1 MTERVVTIPGTIDLM
16 LAMVPDRRLAPNRS
30 GNKSG
35 WTKGPWIEAQRIQ
48 ARTCIENAYTVGETL
63 TGPVSVD
70 VTIYWGKTLKA
81 GKKRARIEQD
91 RRLDW
96 DSCTVLVKPMIDGAL
111 VDTGILRDDR
121 QILHGTVKQEID
133 PDERGYTIIRIIET
147 GERS

>member
-1 MTERVVTIPGTIDLM
+1 MSEIALM
-16 LAMVPDRRLAPNRS
+16 LAMVPDRRLAPNSS

-35 WTKGPWIEAQRIQ
+35 WTKGPWIEAQRVQ

-111 VDTGILRDDR
+111 VDTGILQDDR
-121 QILHGTVKQEID
+121 QIQHGTVRQTVD
-133 PDERGYTIIRIIET
+133 PDERGYTVIRITEIVN
-147 GERS
+147 S

>member
-1 MTERVVTIPGTIDLM
+1 MSDTALVLM
-16 LAMVPDRRLAPNRS
+16 LNMVPDRRLAPNRS
-30 GNKSG
+30 RGNS
-35 WTKGPWIEAQRIQ
+35 WQTTSPLIEAQRKQ
-48 ARTCIENAYTVGETL
+48 AKESVECVYVVNETL

-81 GKKRARIEQD
+81 GKKRARVEQD

-121 QILHGTVKQEID
+121 QIDHGTVRQTID
-133 PDERGYTIIRIIET
+133 PDERGFTIIKVVEM
-147 GERS
+147 EAA

>member
-1 MTERVVTIPGTIDLM
+1 MSDTALVLM
-16 LAMVPDRRLAPNRS
+16 LNMVPDRRLAPNAMKGRS
-30 GNKSG
+30 RWYSS
-35 WTKGPWIEAQRIQ
+35 PLIEAQREQ
-48 ARTCIENAYTVGETL
+48 AKKSVESAYVVNETL

-81 GKKRARIEQD
+81 GKKRARVEQD

-121 QILHGTVKQEID
+121 QIDHGTVRQTID
-133 PDERGYTIIRIIET
+133 PDERGYTIIRISEL
-147 GERS
+147 EAA